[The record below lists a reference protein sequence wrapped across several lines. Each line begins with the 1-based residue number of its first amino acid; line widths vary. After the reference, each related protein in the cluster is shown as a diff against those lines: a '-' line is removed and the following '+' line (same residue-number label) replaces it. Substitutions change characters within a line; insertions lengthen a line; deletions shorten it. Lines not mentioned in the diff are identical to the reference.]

1 VLHRRAVGHIV
12 GAVLLT
18 QTKIIWIAD
27 TAVRLFSLDGKLWFS
42 KASDL
47 KKFHQR
53 VARKKRETQTA
64 VCHYFPD
71 HYVPVA
77 SPGDV

>member
-1 VLHRRAVGHIV
+1 LHSRAAGHIV
-12 GAVLLT
+12 WAVLLT
-18 QTKIIWIAD
+18 QTKIIWIAG
-27 TAVRLFSLDGKLWFS
+27 TAIRLFSLDGKLWFS

-47 KKFHQR
+47 KKFRQR
-53 VARKKRETQTA
+53 VAREKRETQMRVRQYCSA
-64 VCHYFPD
+64 